1 MRRFRARPAAWR
13 LEVFGFAVLHS
24 IDQAYEFS
32 AAYTRCGGTVDP
44 DPKAQRF
51 WAVSDILG
59 FLPTRDRFFAH

>member
-1 MRRFRARPAAWR
+1 VLGQQLGGWR
-13 LEVFGFAVLHS
+13 LFGFAVLHS

-51 WAVSDILG
+51 
-59 FLPTRDRFFAH
+59 